1 MGLLLLEQQ
10 RLRDMQQSGATIG
23 AVWVQARATDRL
35 RMLESLCQGWN
46 VRWIEHRLR
55 TVGGRRRLLRELI
68 RQAPCQVA

>member
-1 MGLLLLEQQ
+1 
-10 RLRDMQQSGATIG
+10 
-23 AVWVQARATDRL
+23 VQARATDRL